1 MDKEIKAFIDEEY
14 INIYRELNIAWKI
27 GITKEKNKLREKGL
41 SNSGFEQKQL
51 CDYAINL
58 VRNNDIKIKEF
69 IENSQKKFDFIM
81 TNEEIE
87 KYFEN
92 SNKNNLKYL
101 EMFEKELEEYFG
113 ENKMPLVENCKS
125 RFKNAKASNKAE
137 LEKIKKELIL
147 INRSKKSKSKEK
159 KRFSKG
165 DIIGIIS
172 IIVAIILF
180 ILGLI
185 FA

>member
-1 MDKEIKAFIDEEY
+1 MDKELEAFLSDEY
-14 INIYRELNIAWKI
+14 INIYRELNIAWKL
-27 GITKEKNKLREKGL
+27 GIIKEKNKLREKGL

-101 EMFEKELEEYFG
+101 EMFEKELEEYFE
-113 ENKMPLVENCKS
+113 ENKMPLVESCKS
-125 RFKNAKASNKAE
+125 RFKNAKLNNKVE

-147 INRSKKSKSKEK
+147 INKRKSKKSKEK
-159 KRFSKG
+159 KNLSKG
-165 DIIGIIS
+165 DIIGIIGIVVT
-172 IIVAIILF
+172 IIIAILTF
-180 ILGLI
+180 I